1 MQKHQFQKQ
10 IIVKSILV
18 VTAVFLAM
26 TAVFSGYIIHT
37 GGKAFEEQVDVQL
50 RGITSQLDNTLRFAD
65 NIALQIGANHLI
77 IETFGEVEGYRGNQN
92 YFVDNADRDYAL
104 KQHTMSYLLKKNS
117 LSRISLFDDGG
128 NMTYVGRAVDYGY
141 LKKDCPDTQM
151 FEDVKNW
158 FADGKHAYLFRVD
171 RQDPWVKEPS
181 ATISVFREI
190 KNYQLIPSERLGYV
204 QVQIRFESFSDFEKL
219 LGKDTECYLLP
230 LHEDEILY
238 SLRRERDDGEV
249 IELLGTKNGFEK
261 NGLYCKM
268 EELPEYG
275 IRVFIISKNSS
286 LLNNLAS
293 TFTWMALLLICIVLI
308 IFVSQR
314 QIIRKTT
321 EPIVQMCDML
331 AGLQVDENL
340 QEIPLVAQAEA
351 DELRRLN
358 RAFDELVKNLKLS
371 MEKEM
376 LSRVNE
382 IQSQMFALQA
392 QMNPHFIHNILTIIS
407 AMAGNE
413 EQEKIPLICEMLS
426 SMIRYN
432 TSYEINYGELEAEI
446 GHAENYLEL
455 MKVRYEN
462 KFHYALN
469 YVGQMQGCHVPRF
482 VIQPLMENCFAHGF
496 RAKKFPW
503 EIEIQVYVS
512 EEYWEVNIRDNGS
525 GMERGK
531 LRALKEELLG
541 MRERDMGE
549 LMQELKIGG
558 LSVRN
563 VYERLYIAYG
573 EKMVFEIES
582 DERGMSVT
590 VGGERITDENTGDGS
605 GR

>member
-1 MQKHQFQKQ
+1 MQKHQFQRQ
-10 IIVKSILV
+10 IAVKSILV
-18 VTAVFLAM
+18 VTAVFLVM
-26 TAVFSGYIIHT
+26 TAVFSGYIVHT

-50 RGITSQLDNTLRFAD
+50 RGITSQLDNTLRLAD

-77 IETFGEVEGYRGNQN
+77 IETFGGIDGYGGKQN

-117 LSRISLFDDGG
+117 LSRISLFDEKG

-151 FEDVKNW
+151 FEDVAEW
-158 FADGKHAYLFRVD
+158 FADREHANLFRVD
-171 RQDPWVKEPS
+171 GQDPYVKDPS
-181 ATISVFREI
+181 STISVFREI
-190 KNYQLIPSERLGYV
+190 KNYQLIPSECLGYV

-230 LHEDEILY
+230 LEGEEILY
-238 SLRRERDDGEV
+238 SLKRERNDEEV
-249 IELLGTKNGFEK
+249 QRLLGTKNGFSK
-261 NGLYCKM
+261 DGLYCRMK
-268 EELPEYG
+268 ELPEYG

-286 LLNNLAS
+286 LIRNLAS
-293 TFTWMALLLICIVLI
+293 TLTWVFLLLVCIVSV

-331 AGLQVDENL
+331 DGLQVDENL

-351 DELRRLN
+351 DELQRLN

-382 IQSQMFALQA
+382 IQSRMFALQA

-407 AMAGNE
+407 AMAENG
-413 EQEKIPLICEMLS
+413 EQEKIPEICGMLS

-432 TSYEINYGELEAEI
+432 TSYETNYGELETEI
-446 GHAENYLEL
+446 SHAENYLEL
-455 MKVRYEN
+455 MKVRYED
-462 KFHYALN
+462 KFCYAFN
-469 YVGQMQGCHVPRF
+469 YVGEMRGCRLPRF
-482 VIQPLMENCFAHGF
+482 VVQPLLENCFAHGF

-503 EIEIQVYVS
+503 EIDVLVYVS
-512 EEYWEVNIRDNGS
+512 EKYWEINIRDNGN
-525 GMERGK
+525 GIEKKKLHALRG
-531 LRALKEELLG
+531 ELLG

-549 LMQELKIGG
+549 LMQEMKIGG

-563 VYERLYIAYG
+563 VYQRLYIAYG

-582 DERGMSVT
+582 DETGTSVT
-590 VGGERITDENTGDGS
+590 VGGETG
-605 GR
+605 

>member
-1 MQKHQFQKQ
+1 MQKHQFQRQ
-10 IIVKSILV
+10 IAVKSILV
-18 VTAVFLAM
+18 VTAVFLVM
-26 TAVFSGYIIHT
+26 TAVFSGYIVHT

-50 RGITSQLDNTLRFAD
+50 RGITSQLDNTLRLAD

-77 IETFGEVEGYRGNQN
+77 IETFDGIKGYGGKQN

-104 KQHTMSYLLKKNS
+104 KQHTMSYLLKKNY
-117 LSRISLFDDGG
+117 LSRISLFDGER

-141 LKKDCPDTQM
+141 LKKDCPETQM
-151 FEDVKNW
+151 FEDVENW
-158 FADGKHAYLFRVD
+158 FADRNHANLFRVD
-171 RQDPWVKEPS
+171 RQDPYVRES
-181 ATISVFREI
+181 SSTISVFREI
-190 KNYQLIPSERLGYV
+190 KNYQLIPSECLGYV
-204 QVQIRFESFSDFEKL
+204 QVQIRFESFSDLEKL

-230 LHEDEILY
+230 LSEEEILY
-238 SLRRERDDGEV
+238 SLKRGRSDEEV
-249 IELLGTKNGFEK
+249 FRLLGTKSGFSRD
-261 NGLYCKM
+261 GLYCKM
-268 EELPEYG
+268 KELPEYG
-275 IRVFIISKNSS
+275 IRVFIVSKNSS
-286 LLNNLAS
+286 LINNLAS
-293 TFTWMALLLICIVLI
+293 TFTWMFLLLISIVLI

-314 QIIRKTT
+314 KIIRKTT

-331 AGLQVDENL
+331 DGLQVDENL

-351 DELRRLN
+351 DELQRLN

-413 EQEKIPLICEMLS
+413 EQEKIPVICEMLS

-432 TSYEINYGELEAEI
+432 TSYETNYGELEAEI

-469 YVGQMQGCHVPRF
+469 YVGEMRGCHVPRF
-482 VIQPLMENCFAHGF
+482 VVQPLLENCFAHGF

-503 EIEIQVYVS
+503 EIDIQVYVS
-512 EEYWEVNIRDNGS
+512 EECWEINIRDNGN
-525 GMERGK
+525 GMEKEKLSLLRG
-531 LRALKEELLG
+531 ELLG
-541 MRERDMGE
+541 MRERDMSE
-549 LMQELKIGG
+549 LMQEMRIGG
-558 LSVRN
+558 LSIRN

-573 EKMVFEIES
+573 DNMVFEIES
-582 DERGMSVT
+582 NERGTSVT
-590 VGGERITDENTGDGS
+590 VGGESR
-605 GR
+605 

>member
-1 MQKHQFQKQ
+1 MHRHQFQRQ
-10 IIVKSILV
+10 IAVKSILV
-18 VTAVFLAM
+18 VTAVFLVM
-26 TAVFSGYIIHT
+26 TAVFSGYIVHT

-50 RGITSQLDNTLRFAD
+50 RGITSQLENTLRLAD

-77 IETFGEVEGYRGNQN
+77 IETFGGIEGYEGRQN

-117 LSRISLFDDGG
+117 LSRISLFDEKG

-141 LKKDCPDTQM
+141 LKKDYPDTQM
-151 FEDVKNW
+151 FEDVEEW
-158 FADGKHAYLFRVD
+158 FDDRNHANLFRVD
-171 RQDPWVKEPS
+171 GQDPYVREASP
-181 ATISVFREI
+181 TISVFREI
-190 KNYQLIPSERLGYV
+190 KNYQLIPSECLGYV
-204 QVQIRFESFSDFEKL
+204 QVQIRFESFSDLEKL

-230 LHEDEILY
+230 LTEEEILY
-238 SLRRERDDGEV
+238 SLRRERSDEEV
-249 IELLGTKNGFEK
+249 VRLLETKNGFSKE
-261 NGLYCKM
+261 GLYCKM
-268 EELPEYG
+268 KELPEYG
-275 IRVFIISKNSS
+275 IRVFIVSKNSS
-286 LLNNLAS
+286 LIKNLAS
-293 TFTWMALLLICIVLI
+293 TFAWMFFLLVCIVLI

-331 AGLQVDENL
+331 DGLKVDENL

-351 DELRRLN
+351 DELQRLN

-407 AMAGNE
+407 AMAGSE

-432 TSYEINYGELEAEI
+432 TSYETNYGELEAEI

-455 MKVRYEN
+455 MKVRYED

-469 YVGQMQGCHVPRF
+469 YVGKMRGCHVPRF
-482 VIQPLMENCFAHGF
+482 VVQPLLENCFAHGF

-503 EIEIQVYVS
+503 EIDIQVYVS
-512 EEYWEVNIRDNGS
+512 EECWEINIRDNGNGIENEKLLS
-525 GMERGK
+525 MRG
-531 LRALKEELLG
+531 ELLE
-541 MRERDMGE
+541 MRKRDMGE
-549 LMQELKIGG
+549 LMQEMRIGG
-558 LSVRN
+558 LSIRN

-573 EKMVFEIES
+573 DDMVFEIES
-582 DERGMSVT
+582 DERGTGVT
-590 VGGERITDENTGDGS
+590 VGGVNR
-605 GR
+605 